1 MQPPFLGWSLFHLSA
16 PLVVDDAFRT
26 GHREWGFPGC
36 SVIKNLPANAGDTGG
51 LHLIPGLGRSPGG
64 GNGNPLQ
71 YSCLGNPMD
80 RGSWWAT
87 VSGVSKSQT
96 TERQLTTHACS
107 MNVNDCRTLGTILA
121 SQLLPGTR

>member
-64 GNGNPLQ
+64 GNDNPLQ
-71 YSCLGNPMD
+71 YSCLKVP
-80 RGSWWAT
+80 R
-87 VSGVSKSQT
+87 
-96 TERQLTTHACS
+96 TEEPGGLHPHES
-107 MNVNDCRTLGTILA
+107 MA
-121 SQLLPGTR
+121 S